1 MELFDNKTKLLGD
14 DLRKEIKPG
23 SKVKIVASV
32 FSIYAFETLKDE
44 LEKVEELQFIFP
56 APTFVSEG
64 IKGTVKKESKD
75 AFENA
80 GIIFPD
86 DVKSYAEFIVKNN
99 FLTDSKVTM
108 DGKVA
113 KFDYHK
119 TVNGTKYYYY
129 AVAQRNNDD
138 YWLVTFYCLSEK
150 ANEYKT
156 QFDKWADT
164 IVVK

>member
-1 MELFDNKTKLLGD
+1 MKRYLSILL
-14 DLRKEIKPG
+14 I
-23 SKVKIVASV
+23 IVSV
-32 FSIYAFETLKDE
+32 FMLTACSTNNDGKKFSEDDFEITLNDNFQKKDI
-44 LEKVEELQFIFP
+44 VGVTYYYQNDNMN
-56 APTFVSEG
+56 AAVV
-64 IKGTVKKESKD
+64 VKKESKD